1 MSKLTAKLYGVNW
14 RVVLAVTSL
23 LAFAIAG
30 SADEP
35 SPL

>member
-1 MSKLTAKLYGVNW
+1 MTKLTARLYGVNW
-14 RVVLAVTSL
+14 RMVLAVASL

-35 SPL
+35 GPY